1 MRESEKWKWS
11 HSVVSDPQRLHGLQ
25 PTRLL
30 HPWDF
35 PGRSTGVGCHCLLR
49 LNLIKSIYKKP
60 TNDIINSSEKLNS
73 FFPRQRCLPSLLL
86 FNNVLE
92 VLASAIKQEKDG
104 IQFGKEE
111 IKQSL
116 PVDIIIYENLMNLQ
130 KSRISKW
137 VWQVTG
143 YKVNTEKSTVFLYTN
158 CK

>member
-1 MRESEKWKWS
+1 M
-11 HSVVSDPQRLHGLQ
+11 
-25 PTRLL
+25 
-30 HPWDF
+30 
-35 PGRSTGVGCHCLLR
+35 
-49 LNLIKSIYKKP
+49 IKSIYKKP

-130 KSRISKW
+130 KSRISK
-137 VWQVTG
+137 
-143 YKVNTEKSTVFLYTN
+143 
-158 CK
+158 